1 MEQIKL
7 EAEPRPVVGKKVRQ
21 LRAEGWIPAILYGKG
36 VNPMPLK
43 LKATDWRRLSMA
55 GAGRGLMELHIQ
67 GHRKP
72 YLVLIREVQRDPIT
86 RQVWHVDF
94 QQVSM
99 TETLRVEVPV
109 TVVGTSP
116 IVDRGDGILLT
127 GLTHLEVEC
136 LPSAIPSSIE
146 VDASALK
153 AFGDSV
159 TVGDLVLPEGVKV
172 IAEADETLLTLVPA
186 GAPPEE
192 EEVKAE
198 AEPEVIRKGKVA
210 EEAEEEEAEE

>member
-1 MEQIKL
+1 MPMEQRTL
-7 EAEPRPVVGKKVRQ
+7 EAEPRPVVGKKVRR

-36 VNPMPLK
+36 VKPMPLQIR
-43 LKATDWRRLSMA
+43 ATTWQRFTASA
-55 GAGRGLMELHIQ
+55 SRGLIELHVRGQ
-67 GHRKP
+67 QKP
-72 YLVLIREVQRDPIT
+72 YLALVREIQRDPIT
-86 RQVWHVDF
+86 RQVWHADF

-116 IVDRGDGILLT
+116 VVGQGDGVLLT

-153 AFGDSV
+153 AVGDSI
-159 TVGDLVLPEGVKV
+159 TVADLVLPEGVKV
-172 IAEADETLLTLVPA
+172 IAEAEEMILTVVPA
-186 GAPPEE
+186 GVAEE
-192 EEVKAE
+192 GEAVAAE
-198 AEPEVIRKGKVA
+198 GEPEVIRKGRVA
-210 EEAEEEEAEE
+210 EEEEEAEE

>member
-1 MEQIKL
+1 MEQMKL
-7 EAEPRPVVGKKVRQ
+7 EAEPRPVVGKKVRR

-36 VNPMPLK
+36 VDPMPLK
-43 LKATDWRRLSMA
+43 IKAATWRRFTTA
-55 GAGRGLMELHIQ
+55 GAGRGLIELHVQ
-67 GHRKP
+67 GQPKP
-72 YLVLIREVQRDPIT
+72 YLALVREVQRDPIT

-99 TETLRVEVPV
+99 TETLRLEVPV
-109 TVVGTSP
+109 TVVGASP
-116 IVDRGDGILLT
+116 VVERGDGVLLT

-153 AFGDSV
+153 AIGDSI
-159 TVGDLVLPEGVKV
+159 TVADLALPEGVKV
-172 IAEADETLLTLVPA
+172 IADADEMILTVVPA
-186 GAPPEE
+186 GAPE
-192 EEVKAE
+192 EEVEEVAKAE

-210 EEAEEEEAEE
+210 EEEEAEE